1 MKHYDNAL
9 TMSLFLQPVDK
20 MLFGKNH
27 GKNNK
32 FCLYLYGLLLLL
44 SWECVMLGLEVCMN
58 CTVVFH
64 KDTYKCIFCLGA
76 PACLNVFGSFKQ
88 INDDDNDDNDDAD
101 D

>member
-1 MKHYDNAL
+1 
-9 TMSLFLQPVDK
+9 
-20 MLFGKNH
+20 
-27 GKNNK
+27 
-32 FCLYLYGLLLLL
+32 
-44 SWECVMLGLEVCMN
+44 MLGLEVCMN